1 MGEIIQNPFA
11 VLLSSSSQRNHSV
24 RQIYFILFFFFSGVA
39 ANTISAQCSM
49 VLLNNEEKFAQAD
62 AIFEGKVIDQFC
74 YTDAAGNIQT
84 LNKVEVRSVLK
95 GTAVN
100 TIIQIQTPGGVL
112 ADRAQL
118 YFPGLNLQVG
128 EQGLFY
134 CTEKDGNYFPVALSQ
149 GFVPYEQVTEK
160 SSAVQIS
167 GISPLNITA
176 GTQDEI
182 TITGSDFGN
191 TQGTG
196 SVSFRNADNGGAGWV
211 TIAPGPH
218 YTMWSNNMIKMLIPT
233 YTQNGIKVAGSGNVK
248 VTTASGETV
257 QSAQQ
262 LNIQYALSE
271 LVYNNQIGKI
281 SLAGVDV
288 NGGYT
293 MEMSSLFAQNEGA
306 TSALKRAMTTWRCNT
321 GINLSLDT
329 INYLHAIPA
338 FNDGLSSISFDEQGL
353 LPSGALATTVIS
365 VSACSNEG
373 VMNWQLSEVDM
384 VYSSSALWHM
394 GSGQPFINYF
404 DFESV
409 ALHELGH
416 LHLEQHNNNTASV
429 MYYRLNSGEI
439 KRHLFNDSGLD
450 GGIEVMQNS
459 INPGYTCSN
468 YPHITP
474 LNGGNCS
481 LVGIDDNSFAEEEQV
496 TIFPNPTQG
505 VFTIN
510 WNEFAKQ
517 CVQLVIHNQM
527 GELVYSQVFANSNS
541 AVIELPVAAGM
552 YMLELRSESTSL
564 TRKIC
569 IQ

>member
-1 MGEIIQNPFA
+1 MKPYS
-11 VLLSSSSQRNHSV
+11 VLLSSTSQSNSFSV
-24 RQIYFILFFFFSGVA
+24 RQIYFILFFFFSSVA
-39 ANTISAQCSM
+39 ANNVIAQCSM
-49 VLLNNEEKFAQAD
+49 VLLNTEEKSAQAD
-62 AIFEGKVIDQFC
+62 AIFEGKVIGQFC
-74 YTDAAGNIQT
+74 YTDDAGNIHT
-84 LNKVEVRSVLK
+84 LNKIEVNSVIK
-95 GTAVN
+95 GTAVPHLL
-100 TIIQIQTPGGVL
+100 QVHTPGGVT

-134 CTEKDGNYFPVALSQ
+134 CTEKNGKYFPVALSQ
-149 GFVPYEQVTEK
+149 GFVPYEMASEK

-167 GISPLNITA
+167 AISPLNITA

-196 SVSFRNADNGGAGWV
+196 SVSFRNADNGGSGWL

-218 YTMWSNNMIKMLIPT
+218 YTLWSNNMIKMLIPT

-248 VTTASGETV
+248 VTTALGETV
-257 QSAQQ
+257 QSTQQ
-262 LNIQYALSE
+262 LNIHYALSE
-271 LVYNNQIGKI
+271 LVYNGQLGKI

-293 MEMSSLFAQNEGA
+293 IEMSSLFAQNAEA
-306 TSALKRAMTTWRCNT
+306 TSALKKAMTTWRCNT
-321 GINLSLDT
+321 GINISLDT
-329 INYLHAIPA
+329 LNYLHAIPA

-373 VMNWQLSEVDM
+373 VTNWQLSEVDM
-384 VYSSSALWHM
+384 IYSSSALWNM
-394 GSGQPFINYF
+394 GSGQPFTNHF

-409 ALHELGH
+409 VLHELGH
-416 LHLEQHNNNTASV
+416 LHLEQHNNNPTSV
-429 MYYRLNSGEI
+429 MYYRLNSGET
-439 KRHLFNDSGLD
+439 KRNLFNDSGLD

-459 INPGYTCSN
+459 INPGYSCGN
-468 YPHITP
+468 YAHITP
-474 LNGGNCS
+474 LNNGNCS
-481 LVGIDDNSFAEEEQV
+481 LVGIEDNELAAEEQV
-496 TIFPNPTQG
+496 SIFPNPSQG
-505 VFTIN
+505 IFTIN
-510 WNEFAKQ
+510 WNEYAKGQ
-517 CVQLVIHNQM
+517 VHLVIHNQM
-527 GELVYSQVFANSNS
+527 GELVYSQSFVNSNS
-541 AVIELPVAAGM
+541 AVIELPFAAGI
-552 YMLELRSESTSL
+552 YMLELRSEENSL